1 MARVFGPEVFTAN
14 GNGRAWQSP
23 DLGVIITVTTVVTST
38 SGNCAADITLQGS
51 NDGSTWFNVG
61 ATLNNAS
68 AASPNSGTL
77 TRVQFAYAQYRV
89 QVSNLTGTGAVCT
102 TNIAIAS

>member
-1 MARVFGPEVFTAN
+1 MARVFGPDVFTAN
-14 GNGRAWQSP
+14 GNGKAYQGP
-23 DLGVIITVTTVVTST
+23 DLGVIITVTAVVTAT

-51 NDGSTWFNVG
+51 NDGNTWFNVG

-68 AASPNSGTL
+68 AASPNPGVL

-89 QVSNLTGTGAVCT
+89 NVANLTGTGAVCT
-102 TNIAIAS
+102 TYMAIAS